1 MTSTF
6 TLQLLHASDLEGTV
20 SAIPNVANFAA
31 LVEYFENLATS
42 VDGGTRTLAQN
53 TILLSS
59 GDNYLS
65 GPFFNA
71 AGDTTVDVDRNTP
84 GVQTVQ
90 TVLRNVYNRLFG
102 LPADVNGDGNPDS
115 FTDLRAAPGRIDIS
129 IMNVIG
135 FDASTL
141 GNHEFDLGTAVVADI
156 IAADI
161 RGTTTTNLLGG
172 TRWLGALFP
181 YLASNLNFAN
191 DPNFNADAINTFVNG
206 GPLFST
212 SRERFNTDY
221 ITQRSDLNKPTAS
234 ALVEP
239 DKLAPAVIIDTD
251 GSSATTFDRIGVIGI
266 TTPLLPSISS
276 PGATTVIG
284 PTTNNVQLIAQ
295 FLQPIIDDVINGPD
309 NNLGTADDIN
319 KIILVTHLQQFQ
331 IDLALAPLLR
341 GVDIILAGGSDTI
354 LADANDPLRPG
365 DTAAF
370 PYPVQATGADGRP
383 VLLVNTDGTYNY
395 LGRLVVQF
403 DANGVIIPASLN
415 PVINGAYATTD
426 AVTFSTIGLTDLNGD
441 GVVDGKDLRLF
452 DPNRDGISKA
462 GLTGQ
467 LTDAVTAVVTD
478 QDGTIV
484 GDTSVFLEGRRE
496 KVRTEE
502 TNLGNLTADANL
514 AYAKDVDKTVVLSL
528 KNGGGIRD
536 IIGAIQNDTSQNP
549 PVTNFLPTQANP
561 LANKQEGDISQLD
574 IAGSLR
580 FNNGLTLL
588 TITQQQLYWLFE
600 AAVAPVAPGQTP
612 GSFPQVAGVRFS
624 YDPSKPGLQELRTES
639 AGSTR
644 VFDANGVLTPEFQAR
659 LANGQGR
666 IRNLA
671 LVDERGVV
679 TEVIV
684 KDGQFVGSAT
694 DTLRIVT
701 LNFLAGAPPSFT
713 GTVPNLVDTVYPFT
727 RWTNAN
733 PAFVNR
739 VDIPNSGAILGNKV
753 TFTAQGTEQDALAE
767 YLFANFN
774 VAQGKPSFSTPD
786 VAASFDQRIQN
797 LAVAQDTVL
806 ATVANHELTAQF
818 KSRISLTGGAEIVSF
833 DPVSR
838 RLFVV
843 SGGDKLAVLNAA
855 NPSNLT
861 VITTIDLAPYAT
873 TGGANY
879 ARGIG
884 ANSVAVK
891 DGIVAVAVGPNLGDT
906 PNAAQRTEANEQGKV
921 LFFKTDGTF
930 IREVLV
936 GFLPDNLVFSPDGN
950 KLVVAN
956 EGEPQGYQPG
966 QADPEGSVSVITFAG
981 GVGALTATSPLTNV
995 NATFTAFNGQK
1006 AALEAQ
1012 GAKFNGPNATLAQ
1025 DAEPEYIAISADS
1038 TTAYVTLQENNAVA
1052 VVNLTTGTVTSILPL
1067 GFKDHSLPYH
1077 AIDASDQDGGFN
1089 PRSYPNLFGL
1099 YQPDTIAA
1107 YTVGGVTYLV
1117 TANEGDG
1124 REYDGFVE
1132 EVRGASV
1139 PGGLDA
1145 RAFPNPAGILD
1156 NEALGRLSVV
1166 RTNYS
1171 DPDGDPQRERLFSFG
1186 GRSFSI
1192 WNAQTGQLVYD
1203 SGNAFDTIAEAL
1215 GIRDNG
1221 RDDNKGTE
1229 PEALAIGQIGDQIY
1243 AFIGLER
1250 TTRAAAILVYNIT
1263 DPAAPRYVRT
1273 IALPGDVSP
1282 EGLIFI
1288 RAEDSPSGKPL
1299 LVVANE
1305 VSNTVSVVELGVAGT
1320 TASLTGD
1327 AGNDLIYGGANNET
1341 IRGEA
1346 GNDSLVGGDG
1356 NDTIDGGVGDDILVG
1371 EGGNDSFLG
1380 GEGNDTIG
1388 GGTGKDTLLG
1398 GAGNDTLIGE
1408 GGDDSL
1414 DGDTGNDIIFS
1425 GTGNDTVV
1433 GGEGNDNIFAGEGND
1448 TLAGGAGNDTL
1459 SGEGGNDTLVGEG
1472 GDDLLF
1478 AGAGNDVLV
1487 GGLGND
1493 TLVGGPGSDRF
1504 GFATG
1509 APFVLSTIGN
1519 DLVADFTADDV
1530 LALSRAT
1537 FSAFTTSS
1545 GTVSEGGTPIA
1556 AADFAVIA
1564 TGGATAAGNSSALI
1578 VYETS
1583 SGALYYNPDRATAG
1597 LGTGGQFATL
1607 FGAPALNANQ
1617 ILIVG

>member
-1 MTSTF
+1 MTF

-20 SAIPNVANFAA
+20 SAIPNVSNFAA
-31 LVEYFENLATS
+31 LVEFFENRSTP

-59 GDNYLS
+59 GDNFLS

-71 AGDTTVDVDRNTP
+71 AGDTTVDVDPNTP

-135 FDASTL
+135 FDASAL
-141 GNHEFDLGTAVVADI
+141 GNHEFDLGTSVLNEI

-172 TRWLGALFP
+172 VRWLGALFP

-191 DPNFNADAINTFVNG
+191 DPNFNADLVNTFVNG

-212 SRERFNTDY
+212 SRDRFNTDY

-251 GSSATTFDRIGVIGI
+251 GNSATTFDRIGVIGI
-266 TTPLLPSISS
+266 TTPLLASISS

-284 PTTNNVQLIAQ
+284 TTTNNVQLIAQ

-309 NNLGTADDIN
+309 NLLGTADDIN

-403 DANGVIIPASLN
+403 DNDGVIIPASLN
-415 PVINGAYATTD
+415 PAINGAYATTD

-441 GVVDGKDLRLF
+441 GVVDQKDVRLF
-452 DPNRDGISKA
+452 DPNNDGISKA

-467 LTDAVTAVVTD
+467 LTDAVTAVVTT
-478 QDGTIV
+478 QDGVIA

-514 AYAKDVDKTVVLSL
+514 AYAKAVDSRVILSL

-536 IIGAIQNDTSQNP
+536 IIGTIFNDTSQNP

-561 LANKQEGDISQLD
+561 VANKQEGDISQLD

-612 GSFPQVAGVRFS
+612 GSFPQVGGVRFS
-624 YDPSKPGLQELRTES
+624 YDATQPGLQELRTES

-644 VFDANGVLTPEFQAR
+644 VFDANGVLTSEFQTR

-671 LVDERGVV
+671 LVNEAGVV
-679 TEVIV
+679 TDVVV
-684 KDGQFVGSAT
+684 KDGQFVGSAS

-701 LNFLAGAPPSFT
+701 LNFLAGSPPSFT

-727 RWTNAN
+727 RWNNAN
-733 PAFVNR
+733 PTFVNR
-739 VDIPNSGAILGNKV
+739 VDIPNSGSILGNNL
-753 TFTAQGTEQDALAE
+753 TFAPQGSEQDALAE
-767 YLFANFN
+767 YLFTNFN
-774 VAQGKPSFSTPD
+774 VANGKPSFSTPD
-786 VAASFDQRIQN
+786 VSDQFDQRIQN
-797 LAVAQDTVL
+797 LAATQDTVL
-806 ATVANHELTAQF
+806 ATVGNHELTAQV
-818 KSRISLTGGAEIVSF
+818 KSTINLTSGAEIVSF
-833 DPVSR
+833 DPVSK

-843 SGGDKLAVLNAA
+843 SGGDKLAILDATNPGSVTVA
-855 NPSNLT
+855 N
-861 VITTIDLAPYAT
+861 TIDLAPFAT

-879 ARGIG
+879 SSGIG

-891 DGIVAVAVGPNLGDT
+891 NGIVAVAVAPNLGDT
-906 PNAAQRTEANEQGKV
+906 TNPAQRTEAGEQGKV
-921 LFFKTDGTF
+921 LFFRTDGTF

-956 EGEPQGYQPG
+956 EGEPQGYQAG
-966 QADPEGSVSVITFAG
+966 QVDPEGSVSVITFAG
-981 GVGALTATSPLTNV
+981 GVGALTATSGLTNV

-1025 DAEPEYIAISADS
+1025 DAEPEYITISADS

-1052 VVNLTTGTVTSILPL
+1052 VVDLVNGVVTRIIPL
-1067 GFKDHSLPYH
+1067 GFKDHSLPYN
-1077 AIDASDQDGGFN
+1077 AIDASDQDDGGFN

-1099 YQPDTIAA
+1099 YQPDTIAS
-1107 YTVGGVTYLV
+1107 YTVSGVTYLV

-1124 REYDGFVE
+1124 REYAGFVE

-1139 PGGLDA
+1139 PGGLDPT
-1145 RAFPNPAGILD
+1145 AFPNPAGILD
-1156 NEALGRLSVV
+1156 NEALGRLNVV
-1166 RTNYS
+1166 RTNYG
-1171 DPDGDPQRERLFSFG
+1171 DPDGDAQRERLFSFG

-1192 WNAQTGQLVYD
+1192 WNAQTGELVYD
-1203 SGNAFDTIAEAL
+1203 SGNAFDTIAESI

-1229 PEALAIGQIGDQIY
+1229 PEALAIGQIGDQTY

-1263 DPAAPRYVRT
+1263 NPFAPKYVRA
-1273 IALPGDVSP
+1273 IAIPGDVSP

-1288 RAEDSPSGKPL
+1288 KPEDSPTSKPL

-1305 VSNTVSVVELGVAGT
+1305 VSNTISVIELGVSGAT
-1320 TASLTGD
+1320 TVLTGD
-1327 AGNDLIYGGANNET
+1327 AANNVIYGGASNET
-1341 IRGEA
+1341 ILGEA
-1346 GNDSLVGGDG
+1346 GNDVLYGGAGRDTILGGVGNDVLVGEEGDDALLGEAGNDYIDGGAGNDYIEGGAGDDGLLGGSGIDVLLGGDG
-1356 NDTIDGGVGDDILVG
+1356 NDYI
-1371 EGGNDSFLG
+1371 
-1380 GEGNDTIG
+1380 
-1388 GGTGKDTLLG
+1388 
-1398 GAGNDTLIGE
+1398 
-1408 GGDDSL
+1408 
-1414 DGDTGNDIIFS
+1414 
-1425 GTGNDTVV
+1425 
-1433 GGEGNDNIFAGEGND
+1433 
-1448 TLAGGAGNDTL
+1448 AGGAGNDVL
-1459 SGEGGNDTLVGEG
+1459 IGGLGTDS
-1472 GDDLLF
+1472 
-1478 AGAGNDVLV
+1478 LV
-1487 GGLGND
+1487 GGM
-1493 TLVGGPGSDRF
+1493 GSDRF
-1504 GFATG
+1504 GFDTN
-1509 APFVLSTIGN
+1509 APFNAATIGN
-1519 DLVADFTADDV
+1519 DILADFNPGEDFIV
-1530 LALSRAT
+1530 LDRTT
-1537 FSAFTTSS
+1537 FTAFTASS
-1545 GTVSEGGTPIA
+1545 GSVFDGGTPIA
-1556 AADFAVIA
+1556 AADFATIA
-1564 TGGATAAGNSSALI
+1564 TGGATAAGASSALI

-1583 SGALYYNPDRATAG
+1583 TGALYYNPDRATAG
-1597 LGTGGQFATL
+1597 LGTGGQFATVS
-1607 FGAPALNANQ
+1607 GVPTIPTNR
-1617 ILIVG
+1617 ILIVS